1 MKWREIVRF
10 ELVYQ
15 LRRRST
21 WVFFGVSLLP
31 LMGEMNGEVLEAQSG
46 ENLFNA
52 PLSVAQSSVTMTLI
66 ALVVIAAVAG
76 DAATRDTQTRTE
88 PLMHAAPVGRGAY
101 LGGRFLGAFLVVA
114 LLLTAVPLAFLL
126 TPLLHP
132 GLEPE
137 LVAPFQPAV
146 YLQSYFL
153 LIVPNAFVATA
164 LLFALATLV
173 RHTMGSYLGA
183 AMVFA
188 GTLLTM
194 GFVGRALGRWD
205 LATLLSPS
213 GHAALAVM
221 DRTWSPVDLNTR
233 LVGLDG
239 GLLWN
244 RLLWLALAFAVL
256 GFTYTRFRYGAN
268 GGSAR
273 WWHRGRLG
281 SAGADRDDAAAE
293 PAERL
298 DGAVLGRSAPV
309 AVPRVSREF
318 AAAGRMRQTLTVAR
332 DSLREMVTGWSWLVV
347 PFLALQIVLNLED
360 LKFRGMLTLPTTGRV
375 LEVLADPLITVLIFV
390 VLFAGEL
397 VWRERDANMHALAD
411 AAPVPDWVRFVGKL
425 IGLWL
430 VIVALHG
437 LLMLAG
443 MLTQVLRG
451 WYEFD
456 VPLYVQVLFGIELV
470 EPLVFA
476 LLALSVHV
484 LVNQKH
490 LGHLAVLLLVLARNT
505 LAPWLGIE
513 HPLLLFGID
522 PGWSYS
528 PISGFGPFVGPVL
541 WFEAYWAAWT
551 LVVAL
556 LAFLFWVRGVE
567 PGTRERL
574 RNARHRVTGRTVG
587 TVAAALGLALLVG
600 GFLFYNIEILNAYHS
615 TAESARRQA
624 EYERRYGNYEDAPQ
638 PQLTTTELQV
648 EIYPDRR
655 AADVRGVYRLENRTP
670 QPIDSI
676 HVAVA
681 LEPEVDTSA
690 IEFDR
695 PARAV
700 LVDDELGHRIY
711 ALEKPV
717 QPGDSLR
724 MRWQVRYDPRG
735 FPARDISTAVV
746 ENGSFIETYE
756 WMPLLGYQSSR
767 ELTDAVARREHGL
780 PERPALPSLDDLV
793 ARRDPERFEGT
804 DLEVTIGTAADQIA
818 VAPGELTRTWTRDGR
833 RYFHYATGAP
843 IGLEY
848 AIFSADYSVRRARW
862 NDVTIELVHH
872 PAHDLHVERMI
883 RGMEASLEQYTERF
897 GPYPYEVLRMVEY
910 PGEGVGGAHAA
921 SSTIWYEAVFSLFD
935 PDHDERGV
943 DLPFAVVA
951 HETAHQFQP
960 AAAVVE
966 GIALL
971 TESFA
976 WYAAMGVIEEEYG
989 VDHLERFLDFMRRD
1003 YLDPRSRADVPLLRS
1018 ADRFLAYRKGP
1029 LAMYALREYMGQ
1041 DRVDL
1046 AWRRL
1051 IAQHASHEAPFAT
1064 SLDLYREL
1072 QEVTPDSLQYLLL
1085 DLLER
1090 NTFWELETRQAMALQ
1105 APGGEWQVR
1114 LDVEARK
1121 VAVDT
1126 SGAETEIPMDDLTEI
1141 GVYAPSES
1149 GESPGT
1155 PLYLA
1160 MHRVRTGPQTI
1171 TITVPRRPA
1180 RAGIDPR
1187 HLLIDVEMDDNV
1199 VDIPN
1204 SSSSTD

>member
-281 SAGADRDDAAAE
+281 SAGAD
-293 PAERL
+293 
-298 DGAVLGRSAPV
+298 
-309 AVPRVSREF
+309 
-318 AAAGRMRQTLTVAR
+318 
-332 DSLREMVTGWSWLVV
+332 
-347 PFLALQIVLNLED
+347 
-360 LKFRGMLTLPTTGRV
+360 
-375 LEVLADPLITVLIFV
+375 
-390 VLFAGEL
+390 
-397 VWRERDANMHALAD
+397 RDANMHALAD